1 MHHWLASKVAWLEKV
16 VGELTGPWQLKY
28 CDCSLEQLTFSFL
41 SAIQSYLRVDCALIE
56 NNSTNN

>member
-1 MHHWLASKVAWLEKV
+1 MHHWLASKVAWLGKV

-56 NNSTNN
+56 YKSTNN

>member
-41 SAIQSYLRVDCALIE
+41 SAIQSYLRADCALIE
-56 NNSTNN
+56 YIYTNN